1 MTLGKLIQLPLILF
15 TLIIGTS
22 CSDSAPI
29 IEKTEVSAV
38 KEASTSVGAESL
50 VREPQS
56 EANSSS
62 NQVLHGLGL
71 DDYEKVAKQIFL
83 VKESMSEEFP
93 VGDGLTF
100 TMYILRY
107 LAEVGDYVLTNEDIS
122 NLLVAFEKISGEK
135 LDETIYE
142 TVSQIKSLKF
152 GKKGGKYSVT
162 IFANHKKNGILIPI
176 NEVSDEG
183 MVQEIQYAKI
193 KDQAEIVFD
202 DVDSKSKVRALKRFL
217 TEKITIPLVSET
229 LLPPLNQLHKD
240 IKHDIENYLEQTKII
255 PLEIKTEGIFI
266 KVDTSTVFNKMKFY
280 LRTLYTLPGRKK
292 DEGSI
297 PSLVMRIRAKLVNVK
312 LSIDQ

>member
-1 MTLGKLIQLPLILF
+1 MTLGKLIQLTVILSF
-15 TLIIGTS
+15 MVFGTS
-22 CSDSAPI
+22 CSEETPI
-29 IEKTEVSAV
+29 LQKTEVTGHVESTTGAV
-38 KEASTSVGAESL
+38 SVKR
-50 VREPQS
+50 VPQGD
-56 EANSSS
+56 SSK
-62 NQVLHGLGL
+62 QVLHGLGL
-71 DDYEKVAKQIFL
+71 NDYDKVAKQIFL

-122 NLLVAFEKISGEK
+122 NLIVAFEKISGEK
-135 LDETIYE
+135 LDDTIYE

-152 GKKGGKYSVT
+152 GKKGGEYSV
-162 IFANHKKNGILIPI
+162 IISANHKNNGILIPI

-193 KDQAEIVFD
+193 TDQSQIVFR
-202 DVDSKSKVRALKRFL
+202 DVDTKSKIKALNRFL
-217 TEKITIPLVSET
+217 TEKITIPLISET
-229 LLPPLNQLHKD
+229 VLPPLNQLHKD
-240 IKHDIENYLEQTKII
+240 IKHDIESYLEETEII

-292 DEGSI
+292 NGNSI